1 MTKKHQKQHGVRT
14 FRKKSGSGGRRK
26 QSRTASPQSAE
37 QFFAKPQ
44 RFQELW
50 NRITHVIAKM
60 RANKISLQQAS
71 KEFGVDPRTV
81 VKRGGSALRKS
92 ETGRYAAKKSDRLL
106 RVLVVPTHDGTRD
119 IAIRGSRR
127 ASLLGEYWSAVHK
140 YLQTGDASGL
150 KKFRGQK
157 TWDINGEQ
165 IPFITDSAELKRLG
179 SAGVF
184 SFESMYARVA

>member
-1 MTKKHQKQHGVRT
+1 MQHKNDFTRKTVGKK
-14 FRKKSGSGGRRK
+14 RRST
-26 QSRTASPQSAE
+26 QSVNNNHLGPRTAEEYYDMPERSRE
-37 QFFAKPQ
+37 
-44 RFQELW
+44 RW

-60 RANKISLQQAS
+60 RANKVSLQQAS
-71 KEFGVDPRTV
+71 REFDVDPRTV
-81 VKRGGSALRKS
+81 VKRGGTAMRKS
-92 ETGRYAAKKSDRLL
+92 DTGRYEARKSDRLL

-119 IAIRGSRR
+119 IAVRGSRR

-150 KKFRGQK
+150 KKFRSQK
-157 TWDINGEQ
+157 TRDINGEQ
-165 IPFITDSAELKRLG
+165 IPFITDPLELKRLG